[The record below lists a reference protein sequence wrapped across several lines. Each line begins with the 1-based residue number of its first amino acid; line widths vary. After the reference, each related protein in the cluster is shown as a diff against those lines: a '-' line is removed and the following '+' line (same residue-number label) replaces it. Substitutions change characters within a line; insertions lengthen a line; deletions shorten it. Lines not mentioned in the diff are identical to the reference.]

1 MRSTYELLVDSD
13 ERGPS
18 DDLRLRFEALSQ
30 FTPEEKRIAKAVI
43 EGLILK
49 HGAQRL
55 ARRESLMEYIVN
67 LHIEHLPE
75 RKAQGHPI
83 RPDPGFPGGAMVT
96 PDFPSDPGFLYG
108 FYSTRDTAVIDRRIS
123 IATAVPEPPF
133 LVWISTTTPAPLP
146 SIG

>member
-55 ARRESLMEYIVN
+55 ARRESLMEHIVN

-83 RPDPGFPGGAMVT
+83 RPDPGFLTQPV
-96 PDFPSDPGFLYG
+96 PYIDFELWQRHPETSWRDEHTLFPVNSSSPRHPSSYQSQPHD
-108 FYSTRDTAVIDRRIS
+108 A
-123 IATAVPEPPF
+123 AN
-133 LVWISTTTPAPLP
+133 
-146 SIG
+146 